1 MVFYLFLCRMVLNLA
16 HLSAINLNYKGKA
29 GWFGLVALSPFR
41 CTGSYGKSHE
51 ERQDYSQ

>member
-16 HLSAINLNYKGKA
+16 HVSAINLNYKGKA

-41 CTGSYGKSHE
+41 CAGSYGKSHE